1 MAIIRYQADLLT
13 TSFYYNEYPNHL
25 VPESEKE
32 TDKYQK
38 KTLDY
43 FSTIAFQQYNE
54 NDKKFTKNYQLL
66 KGIIDKSD
74 FYEEQRQDFNT
85 ETQTF
90 IDELVKDENLP
101 SYVKHYPMMNPP
113 INALIGELSAR
124 PDNIRIKA
132 FDDDSKNE
140 ELTEKTEFLQRYI
153 TSQIQQRVAN
163 DLLNQGYQVD
173 TQEFDE
179 QLAALTEKD
188 VEQYMTTYTTT
199 AEKWA
204 NHVLSAL
211 KIALHMKEKSEDAFR
226 DLLVT
231 SREFFHIFQD
241 KSKLG
246 LNVEV
251 VNPKNTWYLTTP
263 DQKYLK
269 DAYATGTIE
278 VMELSEIL
286 DKFELSKE
294 EIEYLNDQ
302 AKGFYLEGMGVR
314 QSNLLNNK
322 EGQDSVTYDVYD
334 PLVAKYKLFA
344 ESKLLA
350 EAQLNTFLGLT
361 QAGYITYGSKF
372 IVVKAYWRSKKKV
385 GLLTYRNPE
394 NPNNPNDILTAWID
408 ESYKKIP
415 EEISVKWTWV
425 DQWYQGTKIGPHVYI
440 NFGPLKYLDYS
451 PILGVIHES
460 KNTEAKSLVDL
471 MKPFQ
476 VIYNICMN
484 QLYQLLKKDL
494 GVVMIASLRYLPKAK
509 DGDYQDAMDEWEMN
523 AKERGVLFVDD
534 SPENLKGA
542 GSFAQTGRQDL
553 SRANEMQARYNL
565 AAQLKLECWELAGF
579 SRERLGSV
587 AATQTATGTQ
597 AALTRSFTQ
606 TEPYFVAHEYVLQ
619 QVFQAMVDTAQF
631 IESKKPTSTI
641 SYITNAGENAFI
653 QVNGSE
659 IKLRDFH
666 VYASSTQEDQRLF
679 NELRQLA
686 QPMLQNGASPFEIAE
701 LYSTNSIRQM
711 KDTFRKL
718 KEAQDEF
725 RNQQMAMEQQQIDQ
739 QQEQFQSNLEYQ
751 DLVRREEMANENYQK
766 ELDRINK
773 KEIAIIQT
781 FNRQDDNTKDAN
793 ADGVPDVLQI
803 SELTLDTQMA
813 NQSYNEALS
822 KINLEREKIANSR
835 DLELQKINLEKEKIK
850 VEREKIKA
858 SIKVAQYG
866 DKGTRNSPK
875 K

>member
-13 TSFYYNEYPNHL
+13 TSFYYNEYPNHM
-25 VPESEKE
+25 VSESEKE

-38 KTLDY
+38 KTMDY

-54 NDKKFTKNYQLL
+54 NQKFDKNYQLL

-74 FYEEQRQDFNT
+74 FYEAEAKSFDT

-90 IDELVKDENLP
+90 VDELIREEGLP
-101 SYVKHYPMMNPP
+101 QYVKHYPMMNPP

-140 ELTEKTEFLQRYI
+140 ELIEKSNFLQRYI
-153 TSQIQQRVAN
+153 VAQIQQRISN
-163 DLLNQGYQVD
+163 DLLQQGYQMN
-173 TQEFDE
+173 TEEFDE
-179 QLAALTEKD
+179 QLAALSEKD
-188 VEQYMTTYTTT
+188 IQQYMTSYTSQ

-211 KIALHMKEKSEDAFR
+211 KISLNLKEKSEDAFR
-226 DLLVT
+226 DLLIT
-231 SREFFHIFQD
+231 SREFFLIYQD
-241 KSKLG
+241 KSRLG
-246 LNVEV
+246 LGVKV
-251 VNPKNTWYLTTP
+251 LNPKNVWYLTTP
-263 DQKYLK
+263 DKKYLK

-286 DKFELSKE
+286 DEFPLSKE

-322 EGQDSVTYDVYD
+322 DGQDSVTYDVYD

-350 EAQLNTFLGLT
+350 EAQLNTFLGLS
-361 QAGYITYGSKF
+361 QSGYITYGSKF
-372 IVVKAYWRSKKKV
+372 IVVRSFWRSKKKV
-385 GLLTYRNPE
+385 GLLTYYNPD
-394 NPNNPNDILTAWID
+394 NPLEILTKWVD

-415 EEISVKWTWV
+415 EQIDIKWTWV
-425 DQWYQGTKIGPHVYI
+425 DQWYQGVKIGPHVYI
-440 NFGPLKYLDYS
+440 DFKPLKYLDYS
-451 PILGVIHES
+451 PLLGVIHES
-460 KNTEAKSLVDL
+460 KNTEARSLVDL

-476 VIYNICMN
+476 VLYNICLN
-484 QLYQLLKKDL
+484 QMYQLLKKDL
-494 GVVMIASLRYLPKAK
+494 GVVMLTNMRYIPKSK
-509 DGDYQDAMDEWEMN
+509 DGDYQDSLDEWEMN
-523 AKERGVLFVDD
+523 AKERGILFVDD
-534 SPENLKGA
+534 SPENMKGA
-542 GSFAQTGRQDL
+542 GSFAQTSRQDL

-597 AALTRSFTQ
+597 AALARSFTQ

-631 IESKKPTSTI
+631 VESKKPTSTI
-641 SYITNAGENAFI
+641 SYITNEGENAFI

-666 VYASSTQEDQRLF
+666 IYASSSQEDQRTM

-686 QPMLQNGASPFEIAE
+686 QSMLQNGASPYDIAMM
-701 LYSTNSIRQM
+701 YGTNSQRQIKDVLRKAKEDQEALVQRQM
-711 KDTFRKL
+711 G
-718 KEAQDEF
+718 
-725 RNQQMAMEQQQIDQ
+725 MEQQQIEQ
-739 QQEQFQSNLEYQ
+739 QQAQFEQQMQYQ
-751 DLVRREEMANENYQK
+751 ELVRRETMANENYQK

-781 FNRQDDNTKDAN
+781 FSRQDDNTKDAN
-793 ADGVPDVLQI
+793 GDGVPDLVQI
-803 SELTLDTQMA
+803 SELSLDTQLA
-813 NQSYNEALS
+813 NQSYNEAIS
-822 KINLEREKIANSR
+822 KISLEREKLSQAR
-835 DLELQKINLEKEKIK
+835 DMELEKIKLEKEKIK

-858 SIKVAQYG
+858 SIRVAQYG
-866 DKGTRNSPK
+866 DKGTKNSPK